1 MSGEDETNYP
11 DSNDERSELEPTSTF
26 SQVISVIKREESV
39 DVLKNRLVTKIRD
52 RFIEFL
58 ISSIITVVAFVIY
71 GIPGIFIAWISLYSL
86 WIIYLIVKGEKRHL
100 MSRLIL
106 IIVVCAAVLGIY
118 LLAGIN
124 MAIVAT
130 IVGVSI
136 ILFRKQLWNTS
147 QSAISFI
154 KGPREREVSI
164 STQLKNGVRK
174 FRQEM
179 DSLSWIQ
186 LLAVLIAFGL
196 FLIAPLLSVVA
207 YSFVDPNTGLPSL
220 YHFINLFSDS
230 NFWPWQFNEVT
241 GEWITYID
249 WNTVIPP
256 SGTSD
261 LMVIQGWDFGAVI
274 NSIYSAILVTI
285 FSVILG
291 VFLAFIVA
299 RYDFPGKRIV
309 RTVLIFPILATPFVG
324 AIGIKTFMGR
334 AGFFNNLFYTT
345 MGIIPFRIEL
355 QGLAAIIFVQSLSLF
370 SLVYLNAYSSF
381 MGIDPSLEEQAEN
394 LGATGFK
401 LFRSVTLPLAMPG
414 IQAGAILTF
423 ILSIEDL
430 GTPIVF
436 FNHPQARKT
445 LAFQVFN
452 SIASQ
457 SGTVDPVGP
466 AVGII
471 LLIFAVIGFMT
482 IRKYAALRSY
492 ESGTKGGQ
500 WNPRTR
506 VLNKR
511 AVGLLYCIL
520 IPLLFV
526 ALIPQI
532 SVIILSLSGGWST
545 DSILP
550 DVWTLSNFDV
560 LWAFPDVT
568 QSIQFTLIYGLIATV
583 FIVLL
588 GTSAAYII
596 ARRDIPG
603 KNWFDL
609 LVTSPIAL
617 PGIVIATGYFTLFY
631 NTPFFMAGEI
641 FPAGPWLLITVSYM
655 IRKFPFT
662 VRAAFA
668 GLQSTPVVLEEA
680 SMNMGASRNKTFTSI
695 TLPLI
700 GVSVLAGSLLSFV
713 YSVSEVSTSLILG
726 SVGRQQAPMTFWT
739 KEVLEGTGVYGGPE
753 SAATLGVLMMA
764 LQMAVI
770 TITNKILGTRSSAMT
785 GI

>member
-1 MSGEDETNYP
+1 MSGAGSPTPPDTREDAPELMPAAPLEQLNYYLTGGT
-11 DSNDERSELEPTSTF
+11 SGISLLERISTF
-26 SQVISVIKREESV
+26 VKT
-39 DVLKNRLVTKIRD
+39 RLIILV
-52 RFIEFL
+52 FL
-58 ISSIITVVAFVIY
+58 ILILVGGGTVFIVYGINAMLQFVVVIGVIY
-71 GIPGIFIAWISLYSL
+71 VFRNS
-86 WIIYLIVKGEKRHL
+86 IVKGGR
-100 MSRLIL
+100 
-106 IIVVCAAVLGIY
+106 
-118 LLAGIN
+118 
-124 MAIVAT
+124 T
-130 IVGVSI
+130 
-136 ILFRKQLWNTS
+136 
-147 QSAISFI
+147 
-154 KGPREREVSI
+154 
-164 STQLKNGVRK
+164 LKNFILHPSEGTKSIGPSFWGGVAK
-174 FRQEM
+174 LRQEM
-179 DSLSWIQ
+179 DSLSWVQ
-186 LLAVLIAFGL
+186 LIAVLVAFGL
-196 FLIAPLLSVVA
+196 FLIAPLLSVVIT
-207 YSFVDPNTGLPSL
+207 SFVDPNTGMPSL
-220 YHFINLFSDS
+220 YHFVNLFSDS
-230 NFWPWQFNEVT
+230 NFWPWQYNDNT
-241 GEWITYID
+241 DTWTTYID
-249 WNTVIPP
+249 WRTIIPP
-256 SGTSD
+256 TGNSD
-261 LMVIQGWDFGAVI
+261 LLVIQGWDFGAVL

-299 RYDFPGKRIV
+299 RYDFPGKRII

-345 MGIIPFRIEL
+345 MGIIPFRVEL

-436 FNHPQARKT
+436 YEHQQAQKT
-445 LAFQVFN
+445 LAFQVFD

-457 SGTVDPVGP
+457 SGQIDPTGP
-466 AVGII
+466 AVGMI
-471 LLIFAVIGFMT
+471 LLMFAVIGFLT
-482 IRKYAALRSY
+482 IRKYASLRSY

-506 VLNKR
+506 RLSSR
-511 AVGLLYCIL
+511 TTIALYAIL

-550 DVWTLSNFDV
+550 DIWTLSNFDV
-560 LWAFPDVT
+560 LWAFEDVAR
-568 QSIQFTLIYGLIATV
+568 SIQFTLIYGLIATII
-583 FIVLL
+583 IVLL
-588 GTSAAYII
+588 GTSAAYIV
-596 ARRDIPG
+596 ARRNIPG
-603 KNWFDL
+603 KTAFDL

-631 NTPFFMAGEI
+631 GTPI
-641 FPAGPWLLITVSYM
+641 FPSEMPWFLITMSYT

-662 VRAAFA
+662 VRAAYA

-680 SMNMGASRNKTFTSI
+680 SMNMGANRNQTFTKI